1 MRNLGKQ
8 LGKQLGKPE
17 RKASLVI
24 SLLFLF
30 IAIVLLFSSCRTGQR
45 LVVVEARDSVRV
57 VERVREVRVVDTVLV
72 QVPPQREVVTVRDS
86 SSHLEND
93 YALSDA
99 RILADGSL
107 FHSLETKPRTDTL
120 AREVGVQVR
129 DSIVYREKVVP
140 QVVSVE
146 KELNWFAQLRLWLGN
161 VMLVLIAGAVA
172 WAAARLVLKG

>member
-1 MRNLGKQ
+1 MNR
-8 LGKQLGKPE
+8 
-17 RKASLVI
+17 RKITSLI
-24 SLLFLF
+24 TFALAL
-30 IAIVLLFSSCRTGQR
+30 LLFSSCRPGQQ

-57 VERVREVRVVDTVLV
+57 EERVREVKVTDTLFIE
-72 QVPPQREVVTVRDS
+72 VPRQAAERTTADS

-107 FHSLETKPRTDTL
+107 LHTLETKPRTDTL

-140 QVVSVE
+140 QPVPIE
-146 KELNWFAQLRLWLGN
+146 KPMGWFTQMRLWLGN
-161 VMLVLIAGAVA
+161 LMLALIAGAVA
-172 WAAARLVLKG
+172 WAAVRLFLKR

>member
-1 MRNLGKQ
+1 MNR
-8 LGKQLGKPE
+8 
-17 RKASLVI
+17 RKITSLI
-24 SLLFLF
+24 TFALAL
-30 IAIVLLFSSCRTGQR
+30 LLFSSCRPGQQ

-57 VERVREVRVVDTVLV
+57 EERVREVKVTDTLFIE
-72 QVPPQREVVTVRDS
+72 VPRQAAERTTADS

-107 FHSLETKPRTDTL
+107 LHTLETKPRTDTL

-161 VMLVLIAGAVA
+161 VMLALISGAVA
-172 WAAARLVLKG
+172 WAAARLILKR

>member
-1 MRNLGKQ
+1 MRRVLW
-8 LGKQLGKPE
+8 
-17 RKASLVI
+17 VV
-24 SLLFLF
+24 
-30 IAIVLLFSSCRTGQR
+30 AIVLLCSSCRTGRQV
-45 LVVVEARDSVRV
+45 VVVEARDSVRV
-57 VERVREVRVVDTVLV
+57 VERVREMRVVDTVLV

-107 FHSLETKPRTDTL
+107 FHTLETKPRTDTL

-161 VMLVLIAGAVA
+161 VMLALISGAVA
-172 WAAARLVLKG
+172 WAVVRIFLKK

>member
-1 MRNLGKQ
+1 MSV
-8 LGKQLGKPE
+8 
-17 RKASLVI
+17 AITVA
-24 SLLFLF
+24 LFLF

-57 VERVREVRVVDTVLV
+57 EERVREVKVTDTLFIE
-72 QVPPQREVVTVRDS
+72 VPRQAAERTTADS

-120 AREVGVQVR
+120 TQELSVLAK
-129 DSIVYREKVVP
+129 DSIIYREKVIP
-140 QVVSVE
+140 KVVTVE
-146 KELNWFAQLRLWLGN
+146 KGLNWFTQMRLWLGN
-161 VMLVLIAGAVA
+161 VMLALIAGAVA
-172 WAAARLVLKG
+172 WASARLVLKR